1 MLNIQEWVQ
10 NTFEKCSINFP
21 FRDKKMKRC
30 KIKVWTNARFN
41 PPLPLYIR
49 QHTATMEDD
58 KHNGGII

>member
-10 NTFEKCSINFP
+10 NTFEKCSIKIP

-41 PPLPLYIR
+41 PPPSLHTSTYCNYGRR
-49 QHTATMEDD
+49 QT
-58 KHNGGII
+58 